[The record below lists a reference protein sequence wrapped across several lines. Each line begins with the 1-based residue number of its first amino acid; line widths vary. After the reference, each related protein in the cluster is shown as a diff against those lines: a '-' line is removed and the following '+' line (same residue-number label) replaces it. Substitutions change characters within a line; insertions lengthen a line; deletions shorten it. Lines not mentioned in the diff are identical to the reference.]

1 MCGDLMNINFESE
14 KPIYIQIA
22 EELED
27 AILSGAFAEQSQV
40 PSTTEIS
47 VTYKINPAT
56 VLKGI
61 NILVD
66 GNILYKKR
74 GLGMFVQDGA
84 TQVIQTKRQQ
94 AFFEGYIVNLISEAT
109 KLKMEKQDIIN
120 MIERG
125 FENECN

>member
-1 MCGDLMNINFESE
+1 MNINFESE

-22 EELED
+22 EEIED
-27 AILSGAFAEQSQV
+27 AILSGAFIEQSQV

-66 GNILYKKR
+66 SNILYKKR

-84 TQVIQTKRQQ
+84 AQSIQNKRKQ
-94 AFFEGYIVNLISEAT
+94 AFFDEFIINLINEAA

-120 MIERG
+120 LIERG
-125 FENECN
+125 FQDERN

>member
-1 MCGDLMNINFESE
+1 MNINFESE

-22 EELED
+22 EEIED
-27 AILSGAFAEQSQV
+27 AILSGAFVEQSQV

-66 GNILYKKR
+66 SDILYKKR
-74 GLGMFVQDGA
+74 GLGMFVREGA
-84 TQVIQTKRQQ
+84 VEIIQTKRKQ
-94 AFFEGYIVNLISEAT
+94 AFFEEYIVNLINEAA

-120 MIERG
+120 LIERG
-125 FENECN
+125 FQNESN

>member
-47 VTYKINPAT
+47 VNYKINPAT

-109 KLKMEKQDIIN
+109 KLKMEKQEIIN
-120 MIERG
+120 LIERG
-125 FENECN
+125 FENEYN